1 MTDKNKQFSDL
12 EPYRIA
18 LKLEREGRQFFI
30 DASKSTTSDLARKT
44 FRFLAEEEGRH
55 IRKIEE
61 FKASLDK
68 SQGGDLLD
76 VGESDADAKFEQFIS
91 LLEEVKDEF
100 RPTESDVEAYR
111 MALRFEN
118 GAEDF
123 YQEMF
128 DKADNPLVKKFY
140 RWLIVEESMHS
151 RVINS
156 CLKFLENPSEWF
168 RRRKSE
174 S

>member
-1 MTDKNKQFSDL
+1 MDL

-30 DASKSTTSDLARKT
+30 DASKSTSSDLARKT
-44 FRFLAEEEGRH
+44 FRFLADEEERH

-61 FKASLDK
+61 FCASLEN
-68 SQGGDLLD
+68 SPAGELLD
-76 VGESDADAKFEQFIS
+76 VGESDADVKFEQFVDR
-91 LLEEVKDEF
+91 LEAIKDDF
-100 RPTESDVEAYR
+100 KATESDVEAYR

-118 GAEDF
+118 GAEEF

-128 DKADNPLVKKFY
+128 DKADNPHVKKFY

-156 CLKFLENPSEWF
+156 CLKFLDDPAEWF